1 MSYWKAV
8 PRGIW
13 RVTDTIDAINAL
25 RDKES
30 RFIYEEVS
38 ATIIVY
44 GPRKKALIID
54 KACLSAEQLVEFEGL
69 TNQP

>member
-13 RVTDTIDAINAL
+13 RVVDTIDAINAL
-25 RDKES
+25 RDQES
-30 RFIYEEVS
+30 RFILEEVS

-44 GPRKKALIID
+44 GPCKQALIID
-54 KACLSAEQLVEFEGL
+54 KSCLSDEQLKEFEL
-69 TNQP
+69 

>member
-13 RVTDTIDAINAL
+13 RVVDTIDALNAL
-25 RDKES
+25 RDPES
-30 RFIYEEVS
+30 RFIFEEVS

-54 KACLSAEQLVEFEGL
+54 KSCLNEEQLKEFVGD
-69 TNQP
+69 